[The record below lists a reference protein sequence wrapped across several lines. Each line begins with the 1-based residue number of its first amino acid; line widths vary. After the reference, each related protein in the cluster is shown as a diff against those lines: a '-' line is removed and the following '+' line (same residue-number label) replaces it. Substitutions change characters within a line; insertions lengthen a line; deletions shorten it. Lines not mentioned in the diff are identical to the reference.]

1 MVLDD
6 LEDTKKG
13 PFCKPYGQ
21 LYYENLEKMPSFQ
34 VIEAYLFC
42 LSEASQK
49 IQQAVA
55 ILEGILEKG
64 AKKLT
69 DIDDPQEMQ
78 HIYGKLTSSRVDIE
92 KEIEHLSQD
101 RREIDK
107 LIAMYS
113 ENGVFVMPIH
123 DFMTI
128 FDADYAIKVEK
139 KRTDSDELYQAEIK
153 GKDIDGCA
161 GFDHLNKVMTGH
173 LLKKVLARQEKAEEC
188 RADE

>member
-21 LYYENLEKMPSFQ
+21 LYYENLEKLPSFQ
-34 VIEAYLFC
+34 VVEAYLFC

-64 AKKLT
+64 ATKLK
-69 DIDDPQEMQ
+69 DIDEPQEMQ
-78 HIYGKLTSSRVDIE
+78 HLYGKLTSSRVEME
-92 KEIEHLSQD
+92 KEIEHLSED

-107 LIAMYS
+107 LISLYS
-113 ENGVFVMPIH
+113 EKGVFAMPIH
-123 DFMTI
+123 EFMSI
-128 FDADYAIKVEK
+128 FDAEYAIKVEK
-139 KRTDSDELYQAEIK
+139 KRTDSDELYQADIK
-153 GKDIDGCA
+153 GRDLDGCA

-173 LLKKVLARQEKAEEC
+173 LIRKVLSRQKKPIEEKAVE
-188 RADE
+188 

>member
-21 LYYENLEKMPSFQ
+21 LYYENLEKLPSFQ
-34 VIEAYLFC
+34 VVEAYLFC

-49 IQQAVA
+49 IQQAVT

-64 AKKLT
+64 ATKLK

-78 HIYGKLTSSRVDIE
+78 HLYGKLTSSRVEIE
-92 KEIEHLSQD
+92 KEIEHLSED

-107 LIAMYS
+107 LISLYS
-113 ENGVFVMPIH
+113 EKGVFAMPTH
-123 DFMTI
+123 EFMSI
-128 FDADYAIKVEK
+128 FDAEFAIKVEK
-139 KRTDSDELYQAEIK
+139 KRTDSDELYHVDIK
-153 GKDIDGCA
+153 GKDLDGCA
-161 GFDHLNKVMTGH
+161 GFEHLNKVMTGH
-173 LLKKVLARQEKAEEC
+173 LIRKVLSRQEKAEEC
-188 RADE
+188 RTVE